1 MKKAVFVSSIQS
13 AEGIEQQ
20 TSLFCP
26 IIKTRVLFFIIFFN
40 KKEKRADNQFSM
52 RFLSIFIL
60 VFLFSC
66 FSPTPPLPSGNEAGI
81 DNEEEYT
88 PPEYKRRVPKRPD
101 PKKQEKCNEKGS
113 RDCEGIEDCEDI
125 CDDIFNRRREK
136 QDCYE
141 LPEELVLNFEKLIDL
156 AEDGDIEDID
166 AGVLECLLDIDDR
179 EFTNAVKKMSRRE
192 SRDFL
197 ATVADNDVLAEILEE
212 EDDEFNILKQILS
225 KAAGS
230 SDLQNMLQKEIDD
243 GKTIVWLFGEGNEF
257 SWKWLDGYVDEE
269 CDDRNSSS
277 CPSGENIGA
286 YCTALLK
293 MTDRELEDFL
303 HDAGEFAEE
312 YQEDIED
319 EDFEYEV
326 DADEKDFKDY
336 CNEQQPS
343 PCPADG
349 TEPSTNKLT
358 TITTAGS
365 LYGGS
370 LVGYVINGG
379 YCHNPG
385 NRLRA
390 AAGSS
395 SDTDQN
401 ILLHISNYPELH
413 LNNDK
418 INFDSNNKYYIYLD
432 ENRYELTDPEES
444 EYEGTCGAGD
454 TVGMDILRWYSGDSD
469 LDRTGLTTSLAS
481 GSTVDIYIAKE
492 VNGRCSYFE

>member
-1 MKKAVFVSSIQS
+1 
-13 AEGIEQQ
+13 
-20 TSLFCP
+20 
-26 IIKTRVLFFIIFFN
+26 
-40 KKEKRADNQFSM
+40 M

-336 CNEQQPS
+336 CRQLTDTS
-343 PCPADG
+343 CPDNG
-349 TEPSTNKLT
+349 TEPPTSERVARITVQLGADNTNFYINTEDGELCHSNGWPR
-358 TITTAGS
+358 AP
-365 LYGGS
+365 GGS
-370 LVGYVINGG
+370 ASPSSQGLILALDDYDHSGSAGG
-379 YCHNPG
+379 FGGLAIDEGVLGHTP
-385 NRLRA
+385 
-390 AAGSS
+390 GSS
-395 SDTDQN
+395 KT
-401 ILLHISNYPELH
+401 
-413 LNNDK
+413 
-418 INFDSNNKYYIYLD
+418 YYLYLD
-432 ENRYELTDPEES
+432 DNRYELEITNAKTNQYTEDDTTSSES
-444 EYEGTCGAGD
+444 ASCT
-454 TVGMDILRWYSGDSD
+454 
-469 LDRTGLTTSLAS
+469 RTGNQQRDIFEWIGFLSSRFSGGLTYNVYLAS
-481 GSTVDIYIAKE
+481 E
-492 VNGRCSYFE
+492 ENGVCEYYTD